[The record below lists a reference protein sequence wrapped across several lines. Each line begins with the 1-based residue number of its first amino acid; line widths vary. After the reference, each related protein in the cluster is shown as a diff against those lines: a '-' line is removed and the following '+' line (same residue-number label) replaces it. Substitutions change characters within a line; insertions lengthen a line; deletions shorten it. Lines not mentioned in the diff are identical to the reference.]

1 MQTSKK
7 LLYDIRQCLKSPTLG
22 KLYTDNDPKKFYK
35 ILCENYVGVVYE
47 GVEMPLKLMALLLW
61 LSMGG
66 AEEDFMKVMLNKPV
80 YPRELLEDYLCE
92 LYRNTGG
99 KINIPLDLQKD
110 GRYKFSGF
118 GACLSTAEY
127 GDYIV
132 SSTESTPQTC
142 KTQPPS
148 KEDTMK
154 AFETIDYVYG
164 NNVKEM
170 TDQQLIAALKK
181 AEGERDALGTVKTP
195 SKKIKALQADWDKA
209 IAKIVEAL
217 DARA

>member
-47 GVEMPLKLMALLLW
+47 GVEMPLRLMALLLW

-66 AEEDFMKVMLNKPV
+66 AEEDIMKVMLNKPV

-99 KINIPLDLQKD
+99 KINIRLDLQKD

-154 AFETIDYVYG
+154 AFT
-164 NNVKEM
+164 N
-170 TDQQLIAALKK
+170 QQLIAALKK
-181 AEGERDALGTVKTP
+181 AKGERDALDTVKTP